1 MGNKGSSDK
10 LAEIVPVLYC
20 TDPHTP
26 WGEEE
31 ENEEESF
38 GPATARLTDFLTDS
52 QSICTMCQG
61 CVAGT
66 GWRRVAA
73 AATHTR

>member
-52 QSICTMCQG
+52 QSICTMCQ
-61 CVAGT
+61 
-66 GWRRVAA
+66 AA
-73 AATHTR
+73 WQARDGEE